1 MSKDY
6 EIVHLDDL
14 TTEDIVDEVSQ
25 TPQIEPI
32 EPTISLPTAEAE
44 NVEYDIV
51 VPGGGVETYQMSGP
65 ESVEPKPDA
74 MLLAKRRLAQLKMV
88 NMMLKRQK
96 RLAMLEQHREAKER
110 KSVGRRKLQKASRAA
125 NRKKKK

>member
-6 EIVHLDDL
+6 EIVHLDEPDV
-14 TTEDIVDEVSQ
+14 TTPV
-25 TPQIEPI
+25 EPS
-32 EPTISLPTAEAE
+32 ISLPTVEAD

-51 VPGGGVETYQMSGP
+51 VPGGGIETYQMSGP
-65 ESVEPKPDA
+65 ESIQPKPDA
-74 MLLAKRRLAQLKMV
+74 MLLARRRLAQLKMV
-88 NMMLKRQK
+88 TKMLKRQK

-110 KSVGRRKLQKASRAA
+110 KSIGRRKLQKASRAA